1 MRRAARF
8 RFATATSRRFG
19 PVRRP
24 IIPALL
30 IGPKQSLSFSF
41 VLDSGADISMIPY
54 SVGEALGLSVE
65 GAPRGECKGIGE
77 GLVAYRLCTVRVR
90 FQHIEIP
97 IRVAWSTLDE
107 SPLLLGRLDVF
118 DQLDIEF
125 RQRTNAILLRPAAR

>member
-8 RFATATSRRFG
+8 RFATATSGRFG

-30 IGPKQSLSFSF
+30 IGPKQSLNFSF
-41 VLDSGADISMIPY
+41 VLDSGADISMIPR
-54 SVGEALGLSVE
+54 SVGKALGLSAA
-65 GAPRGECKGIGE
+65 GAPRGECKGIGK
-77 GLVAYRLCTVRVR
+77 GLVAYHLCMVRIR

-97 IRVAWSTLDE
+97 VRVAWSTLDA

-125 RQRTNAILLRPAAR
+125 RQHINAILLKPAAH